1 LRQGRH
7 VRFGQFGG
15 ITLAAALRSAPPWTG
30 MVQRL
35 LWQQREVLLACLH
48 GMDQHL
54 TTTVEYEHDKFKQP
68 SVGVETESD
77 SGIGLSSFCGAA
89 KTQFSAA

>member
-1 LRQGRH
+1 
-7 VRFGQFGG
+7 
-15 ITLAAALRSAPPWTG
+15 

-54 TTTVEYEHDKFKQP
+54 IATVEYEHDEFKKP
-68 SVGVETESD
+68 SVGVEAESELWHRTVVVLW
-77 SGIGLSSFCGAA
+77 GA